1 MTDAWGRR
9 VGDVADLVVWTTTMK
24 PPTLGDARLVCVD
37 GPAGSGK
44 TTLAR
49 AVRDTAAELG
59 SVDLV
64 QVDDLL
70 DGWGGLTGAGRTL
83 EDDVLGPLRQ
93 GRSGRYR
100 RYDWHAA
107 RFVEE
112 VPVAPVDLLVVEG
125 VGSWRTSYASWVTT
139 LVWVEAPQDLRLAR
153 WVARDG
159 EALRAQWEPWLA
171 DETALFRREG
181 TRERADLVVDG
192 SGEAERAV
200 ELR

>member
-9 VGDVADLVVWTTTMK
+9 VGDVADLVVWATTMK
-24 PPTLGDARLVCVD
+24 PATLGDARLVCVD

-49 AVRDTAAELG
+49 AVRDAAAELG

-93 GRSGRYR
+93 GRPGRYR
-100 RYDWHAA
+100 RYDWHTA
-107 RFVEE
+107 RFAEE

-139 LVWVEAPQDLRLAR
+139 LVWLEAPRDLRLAR

-159 EALRAQWEPWLA
+159 EALRAHWDPWLT

-192 SGEAERAV
+192 SGEAARAV

>member
-1 MTDAWGRR
+1 MTDAWERR
-9 VGDVADLVVWTTTMK
+9 VGDVADLVVWTTSMK
-24 PPTLGDARLVCVD
+24 PPTLGETRLVCVD

-49 AVRDTAAELG
+49 AVRDAAAGLG

-70 DGWGGLTGAGRTL
+70 DGWGGLVGAGRTL
-83 EDDVLGPLRQ
+83 EDDVLAPLRQ
-93 GRSGRYR
+93 GRPGRYR

-107 RFVEE
+107 RFAEE

-139 LVWVEAPQDLRLAR
+139 LVWVEAPRDLRLAR

-159 EALRAQWEPWLA
+159 EALRAHWELWLT

-181 TRERADLVVDG
+181 TRERADMVVDG
-192 SGEAERAV
+192 SGEADRAV

>member
-1 MTDAWGRR
+1 MTDAWERR
-9 VGDVADLVVWTTTMK
+9 VGDVADLVVWATSMK
-24 PPTLGDARLVCVD
+24 PPTLAHARLVCVD

-49 AVRDTAAELG
+49 AVRDAAAEIG
-59 SVDLV
+59 SVALV

-70 DGWGGLTGAGRTL
+70 DGWGGLAGAGRTL
-83 EDDVLGPLRQ
+83 EVDVLDPLRQ
-93 GRSGRYR
+93 GRPGRYR

-107 RFVEE
+107 RFAEE
-112 VPVAPVDLLVVEG
+112 VPVAPVDLLLVEG

-139 LVWVEAPQDLRLAR
+139 LVWVEAPRDLRLAR

-159 EALRAQWEPWLA
+159 EALSAHWEAWLT